1 MALRISLIGLNQTAV
16 SIGLALQ
23 KNSAQLERIG
33 SDADLIAEQK
43 ALHLKAIDRII
54 HNLHSAVEK
63 ADVIV
68 LCLPVDEIHP
78 TLEAIAP
85 SLKAGAVVLDTSPL
99 SNTVF
104 SWAKSL
110 LPEERYLVSFTPAL
124 NPSYITDTDESL
136 DKASADYFQRGLIV
150 ITAPPDT
157 HADALKLA
165 GDLAEMIGG
174 KPFYADPFE
183 ADGLMAMV
191 DLLPKLTAAGL
202 MRAAMNQPGWR
213 EGRKLAGRS
222 FLGATEPLLHLNEQK
237 LLGQTAI
244 FNSDNA
250 IRLLDA
256 LIGELEDFREM
267 LLNQDDQALHQALNS
282 AQQQR
287 IQWWKD
293 RQEALWDMPASPSIL
308 PTSGQVIGRLFGLGR
323 RPREQGKGNKPPK

>member
-1 MALRISLIGLNQTAV
+1 MTLRITLLGLNQTAV

-23 KNSAQLERIG
+23 KHVGQLERIG

-63 ADVIV
+63 ADVIIF
-68 LCLPVDEIHP
+68 CLPVDEIRP

-85 SLKAGAVVLDTSPL
+85 SLKPGAVILDTSPL
-99 SNTVF
+99 SNSVF
-104 SWAKSL
+104 NWAKTV

-124 NPSYITDTDESL
+124 NPAFLLDVDDSL

-150 ITAPPDT
+150 ITAPPEI

-165 GDLAEMIGG
+165 GDMAEMLGG
-174 KPFYADPFE
+174 KPYYADPFE
-183 ADGLMAMV
+183 ADGLMAMI
-191 DLLPKLTAAGL
+191 DLLPKLAAAAL
-202 MRAAMNQPGWR
+202 MRAATNQPGWR

-222 FLGATEPLLHLNEQK
+222 FLGMTEPLLHLNEKK

-244 FNSDNA
+244 YNSDNA

-256 LIGELEDFREM
+256 LIGELEDFREI
-267 LLNQDDQALHQALNS
+267 LLNQDDQALHQALSS
-282 AQQQR
+282 AQEQR
-287 IQWWKD
+287 VLWWKD
-293 RQEALWDMPASPSIL
+293 RQEGMWDVPSTPSAL
-308 PTSGQVIGRLFGLGR
+308 PTSGQVIGRLFGLGK
-323 RPREQGKGNKPPK
+323 RPREQDKKK